1 MVQIHYSTIA
11 SIGKNWF
18 HSPVIVKQMLFLTLL
33 FVREILIV
41 EWEKEKIQ
49 IIENTSTVNKA
60 ERLHL

>member
-18 HSPVIVKQMLFLTLL
+18 HSPVTVKQMLFLTLL